1 MRPTTKDLARAAGVS
16 LATVD
21 RVLNDR
27 PGVRAGTIERV
38 NQAIRELGFV
48 RDISAANLARKR
60 DYRFLFVLPDTEGR
74 FMSGVVGRI
83 DEANRAF
90 ALERVHAD
98 VLRIPE
104 TDAHAIAAVLDGL
117 EAGAGTGAVDGVA
130 IMAPASPQVRDAIDR
145 LRRRGVSVVAF
156 ISKQPNAER
165 SRFIGID
172 NRAAGRTAA
181 RLMGRFCGPGAAGA
195 LLVVCETMQLLDNL
209 ERRLGFDQVING
221 VFPDLSVSPSL
232 ETWGDPERTRAT
244 LAQALANAPDLR
256 GVYVMSS
263 EADRVLDPLA
273 EMVDLSR
280 LVIVA
285 HERTDYTEAALRA
298 GAADAVITQDSG
310 HLVRSALRVLRA
322 SVDARDP
329 LESQE
334 TVRIEI
340 LVQDNL

>member
-27 PGVRAGTIERV
+27 PGVRAGTIARV
-38 NQAIRELGFV
+38 NDAIRTLGFV
-48 RDISAANLARKR
+48 RDISAANLARRR
-60 DYRFLFVLPDTEGR
+60 DYRFLFVLPETEGR

-90 ALERVHAD
+90 ALERVHAS
-98 VLRIPE
+98 VLRIAE
-104 TDAHAIAAVLDGL
+104 TDAHAIAASLDGL
-117 EAGAGTGAVDGVA
+117 DPGAVDGVA

-181 RLMGRFCGPGAAGA
+181 RLMGRFCGPGASGA

-209 ERRLGFDQVING
+209 ERRLGFDQVINE
-221 VFPDLSVSPSL
+221 VFHGLRVTPSL
-232 ETWGDPERTRAT
+232 ETWGDPERTRSV
-244 LAQALANAPDLR
+244 LSHALANVTDLR
-256 GVYVMSS
+256 GIYVMSS
-263 EADRVLDPLA
+263 EAERVLDPLGPLID
-273 EMVDLSR
+273 VSR
-280 LVIVA
+280 VVIVA
-285 HERTDYTEAALRA
+285 HERTPCTEAGLRS
-298 GAADAVITQDSG
+298 GAVDAVITQDSG

>member
-38 NQAIRELGFV
+38 NDAIRTLGFV
-48 RDISAANLARKR
+48 RDITAANLARRR
-60 DYRFLFVLPDTEGR
+60 DYRFLFVLPETHGR

-83 DEANRAF
+83 EEANRAF
-90 ALERVHAD
+90 ALERVHAS
-98 VLRIPE
+98 VLRIAE
-104 TDAHAIAAVLDGL
+104 NDAHAIAASLDAL
-117 EAGAGTGAVDGVA
+117 DADAVDGVA

-209 ERRLGFDQVING
+209 ERRLGFDQVINQ
-221 VFPDLSVSPSL
+221 VFPGLRVTPSL
-232 ETWGDPERTRAT
+232 ETWGDPDRTRAVM
-244 LAQALANAPDLR
+244 AQALDNVADLR
-256 GVYVMSS
+256 GIYVMSS
-263 EADRVLDPLA
+263 EAERVLDPLA
-273 EMVDLSR
+273 TLIDVSSV
-280 LVIVA
+280 VIVA
-285 HERTDYTEAALRA
+285 HERTPCTETALRD
-298 GAADAVITQDSG
+298 GAVDAVITQDSG

>member
-38 NQAIRELGFV
+38 NQAIRDLGFV
-48 RDISAANLARKR
+48 RDISAANLARRR
-60 DYRFLFVLPDTEGR
+60 DYRFLFVLPDIEGR
-74 FMSGVVGRI
+74 FMSGIVGRI

-90 ALERVHAD
+90 ALERMQAG

-104 TDAHAIAAVLDGL
+104 TDAHAIAATLDGL
-117 EAGAGTGAVDGVA
+117 EADRVDGVA

-145 LRRRGVSVVAF
+145 LRRRGVSVAAF

-181 RLMGRFCGPGAAGA
+181 RLMGRFCGPGASGG

-209 ERRLGFDQVING
+209 ERRLGFDQVINA
-221 VFPDLSVSPSL
+221 VFPGLTVAPSL
-232 ETWGDPERTRAT
+232 ETWADPERTRAV
-244 LAQALANAPDLR
+244 LGQALANVAALR
-256 GVYVMSS
+256 GIYVMSS
-263 EADRVLDPLA
+263 EAERVLEPLA
-273 EMVDLSR
+273 GMIDLSG
-280 LVIVA
+280 VVVVA
-285 HERTDYTEAALRA
+285 HERTPFTESALRS
-298 GAADAVITQDSG
+298 GMADAVIAQDAG